1 MKKIINIDR
10 KPIMVDTETAFV
22 TSIDRSTRGIDD
34 VYVIPEDAHIEW
46 RSRMFP
52 DKTIEADVKK
62 DDILV
67 TFYDKDLGTDF
78 VICVMSGNFVQ
89 RGNTSIID
97 KWTKAKMALANG
109 VDLVIEL
116 PTVYSVSSAENFAE
130 GAIKLLDSLKIVDTI
145 SFGIEAKDI
154 ASLNNIANVFYMEPK
169 EYTNILNHEL
179 KKGISFPKAREN
191 AVMMYLND
199 IKQYAN
205 ILTGANNILAIEY
218 LKAIKK
224 LKSKLNPIGIR
235 REKVLY
241 NDEIIIDDFASA
253 TAIRKMIATGQFEEI
268 QKVMPKSSYA
278 LLADELRRGH
288 YVLDLSKF
296 QKEIIYNLR
305 KMKVGDIAQLA
316 DVSEGLENAIKNAAN
331 SCNNVVDFV
340 NIVKCKRY
348 TQTRIQRIL
357 IYALLGITSE
367 KMMTSKKTTPYARI
381 LGFNEKGKKLISQIV
396 KHNKRAQIVTSV
408 KKYMDES
415 KNKALK
421 EMLETDI
428 FATNVYTLGYESDS
442 WSNLDYTNKI
452 ITM

>member
-1 MKKIINIDR
+1 MSKVLGIIAEYNPFHNGHLYHIKKSIE
-10 KPIMVDTETAFV
+10 ETGA
-22 TSIDRSTRGIDD
+22 SS
-34 VYVIPEDAHIEW
+34 
-46 RSRMFP
+46 
-52 DKTIEADVKK
+52 
-62 DDILV
+62 
-67 TFYDKDLGTDF
+67 

-89 RGNTSIID
+89 RGNTSIVD
-97 KWTKAKMALANG
+97 KWTKTKMALTNG
-109 VDLVIEL
+109 VDLVLEL
-116 PTVYSVSSAENFAE
+116 PTIYSVSSAENFAE
-130 GAIKLLDSLKIVDTI
+130 GAIRLLDSLKIVDTI
-145 SFGIEAKDI
+145 SFGMEAKDI
-154 ASLNNIANVFYMEPK
+154 ASLNNIANVLYTEPK
-169 EYTNILNHEL
+169 EYTTILEHEL
-179 KKGISFPKAREN
+179 RKGVSFPKAREN

-205 ILTGANNILAIEY
+205 ILTGSNNILAIEY

-253 TAIRKMIATGQFEEI
+253 TAIRKMIATGQFSDI

-278 LLADELRRGH
+278 LLADELRKGH

-305 KMKVGDIAQLA
+305 KMSVEEIAQLV

-331 SCNNVVDFV
+331 SSNNLVDFV
-340 NIVKCKRY
+340 NIVKSKRY

-357 IYALLGITSE
+357 IYALLGITNS
-367 KMMTSKKTTPYARI
+367 KMLAFKKAVPYARV
-381 LGFNEKGKKLISQIV
+381 LGFNENGKQLISQIA
-396 KHNKRAQIVTSV
+396 KKNKKVQIVTSV

-415 KNKALK
+415 KNKVLK

-428 FATNVYTLGYESDS
+428 LATNVYTLGYEKDS
-442 WSNLDYTNKI
+442 WSNLDYTNKLV
-452 ITM
+452 TM